1 MLRNM
6 DLGILCPASR
16 QQLSSLRQLRA
27 AGLSRHFLNI
37 ALDEELLQRV
47 RRSVYSPVPLPL
59 RGTYLLS
66 DGVLD
71 LGYLAEV
78 RAVLL
83 ELGPRAM
90 AGGRTAALLW
100 GWDLAV
106 EPSDI
111 EIVVPPGGIT
121 KRPGVVIT
129 QLANPHAADRRVHGL
144 DPIRTLQPLD
154 TVLHC
159 ALTLPISEAVVIADS
174 AMRQGT
180 VTRKTLTKGVRRHH
194 AKPGYR
200 RLRKVLDWSDEKSGS
215 VLESLFRVLILE
227 AGIVRPR
234 SQFVITRGKTQ
245 MRVDFCWENLRLVV
259 ECDGRR
265 FHDPNDARNTDR
277 RRDNTLESL
286 SWRVL
291 RFTWADIV
299 HDPAYVLDMVRA
311 CLAGWLAAA

>member
-1 MLRNM
+1 M
-6 DLGILCPASR
+6 DLGDLCPFSR
-16 QQLSSLRQLRA
+16 QQLSSYRQLRA
-27 AGLSRHFLNI
+27 AGFSRHSLQI
-37 ALDEELLQRV
+37 ALAEDLLQRV
-47 RRSVYSPVPLPL
+47 RRGVYSPVPLPEPAP
-59 RGTYLLS
+59 YLLS
-66 DGVLD
+66 NGVLD
-71 LGYLAEV
+71 LGYLAHV

-106 EPSDI
+106 EPTGV
-111 EIVVPPGGIT
+111 EVVVPPGGFT
-121 KRPGVVIT
+121 KRAGVVFT
-129 QLANPHAADRRVHGL
+129 QLADPHVAPRRFQGL
-144 DPIRTLQPLD
+144 DPVPTLAPIE

-180 VTRKTLTKGVRRHH
+180 ITLKTLTKAVRKHH

-200 RLRKVLDWSDEKSGS
+200 RFRKVLSWSDEKSGS
-215 VLESLFRVLILE
+215 VLESLFRVLVLE
-227 AGIVRPR
+227 AGIVRPG
-234 SQFVITRGKTQ
+234 SQYVITRGEMR
-245 MRVDFCWENLRLVV
+245 MRVDFCWEQLRLVV

-277 RRDNTLESL
+277 RRDNALESL

-291 RFTWADIV
+291 RFTWAEVV

-311 CLAGWLAAA
+311 CLAGWLSAA